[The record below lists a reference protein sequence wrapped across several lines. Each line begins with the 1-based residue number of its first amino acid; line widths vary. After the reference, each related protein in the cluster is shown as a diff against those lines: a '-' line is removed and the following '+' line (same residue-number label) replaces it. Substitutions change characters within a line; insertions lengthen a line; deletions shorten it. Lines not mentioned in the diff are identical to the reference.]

1 VAGEVDGSIL
11 AQRRGAERRA
21 VASITKLMTAL
32 VVLDHADPGEIVT
45 VTPEATGIGES
56 TVSLRAGERLSV
68 RDLLT
73 ATLVPSAND
82 AATALALYVGD
93 GSLDRFVALMN
104 EKAEA
109 LGLRD
114 TRFANPHGLDEA
126 GHYSSARD
134 AVRLLRAALRVPLVK
149 TLAATKSATIAGGRE
164 VESTDDL
171 LGSFAGFDGGKTGH
185 TNDAGWSQVAAA
197 HRAGVRVL
205 VSVLGAPTEADRDLD
220 LGALLRWALDQY
232 RQIEAVN
239 GDRRYAFVS
248 VGYGRAPL
256 GLVAGRA
263 IVRPARVDRPLV
275 ERVVAP
281 TSVSRPVRAGE
292 RLGEVRVLDGRRL
305 VARAPLV
312 AARGVEEPSFTS
324 KVRWYATRTVHHL
337 VGFVS

>member
-1 VAGEVDGSIL
+1 MRRALLAAVVSIAALASPAPAAPPTVAAEAYVVAGEVDGSIL

-68 RDLLT
+68 RDLLA

-197 HRAGVRVL
+197 HRAGRACAR
-205 VSVLGAPTEADRDLD
+205 LGARRADRGRPRPRPRGAAA
-220 LGALLRWALDQY
+220 LG
-232 RQIEAVN
+232 
-239 GDRRYAFVS
+239 
-248 VGYGRAPL
+248 P
-256 GLVAGRA
+256 
-263 IVRPARVDRPLV
+263 
-275 ERVVAP
+275 
-281 TSVSRPVRAGE
+281 RPVPADRG
-292 RLGEVRVLDGRRL
+292 GGR
-305 VARAPLV
+305 
-312 AARGVEEPSFTS
+312 
-324 KVRWYATRTVHHL
+324 
-337 VGFVS
+337 